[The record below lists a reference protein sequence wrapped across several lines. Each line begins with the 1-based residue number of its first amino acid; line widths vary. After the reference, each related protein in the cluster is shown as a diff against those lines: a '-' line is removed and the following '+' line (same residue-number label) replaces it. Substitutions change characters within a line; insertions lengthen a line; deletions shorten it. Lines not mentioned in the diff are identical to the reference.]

1 MMRFDWTI
9 EQKKNFMVQKN
20 PNIWDVNV
28 NNIVISKLIETKTNS
43 KYLIGYLDKV
53 IKPLVLILLKISGHI
68 KNKLKIKME
77 I

>member
-1 MMRFDWTI
+1 MLRFDWTI

-20 PNIWDVNV
+20 PNVWDVNV

-53 IKPLVLILLKISGHI
+53 IKPLVFILLKISGHV

>member
-1 MMRFDWTI
+1 MLRFDWTI

-20 PNIWDVNV
+20 PNVWDVNV

-53 IKPLVLILLKISGHI
+53 IKPLVLILLKISGHV
-68 KNKLKIKME
+68 KKK
-77 I
+77 